1 MSLPG
6 RRIATRLFLLALA
19 ALGAASCATVPSP
32 PPPPPPVVEKPRPPE
47 RWVISPAQGY
57 DDRYGYMRLEY
68 IPPGPPGVP
77 PGGRLVVHMGRQ
89 SLSHANTAWYRF
101 VVREGAAALLDEAGA
116 EGIPN
121 VKGPDGNWWT
131 DELLDLPRPIRG
143 PLSVTVDDGRT
154 GITYAF
160 EVRGE

>member
-1 MSLPG
+1 MTSPG
-6 RRIATRLFLLALA
+6 IRTAALLGLLAL
-19 ALGAASCATVPSP
+19 ALGAASCATPPSP
-32 PPPPPPVVEKPRPPE
+32 PPAPPPPVVEKPRPPE

-57 DDRYGYMRLEY
+57 DDRYGYVRLEY

-77 PGGRLVVHMGRQ
+77 PGGRLLVDMGRQ
-89 SLSHANTAWYRF
+89 GLSHANTAWYRF
-101 VVREGAAALLDEAGA
+101 EVREGTAVLLDQFGE

-131 DELLDLPRPIRG
+131 DEPLDLPRPLRG
-143 PLSVTVDDGRT
+143 PLSVTVDDGKT